1 VFEKKTQTAEIVPA
15 GLFVIQHRIP
25 LVDALFLGCKEVV
38 GGIENFNLLNFVA
51 TSDGVHD
58 IHPIGHMTENGVFAV
73 KSSLSQYRPD
83 YVDWLILQYRNDQQF
98 LLRQKL
104 MPRPKPKNPLDP
116 WKPPYLP
123 TLKTKAPELSQLE
136 GV

>member
-1 VFEKKTQTAEIVPA
+1 M
-15 GLFVIQHRIP
+15 IQYRIP
-25 LVDALFLGCKEVV
+25 LVDALFLSSKEVV
-38 GGIENFNLLNFVA
+38 SGIENFNLLNFVSA
-51 TSDGVHD
+51 CDGVHG
-58 IHPIGHMTENGVFAV
+58 IHPIGNMTKDGVFDV
-73 KSSLSQYRPD
+73 KGSPSQDSPD

-104 MPRPKPKNPLDP
+104 MPRPKPKKPLDP
-116 WKPPYLP
+116 WKPHYLP

>member
-1 VFEKKTQTAEIVPA
+1 MVPA
-15 GLFVIQHRIP
+15 GLFVIQHCIP
-25 LVDALFLGCKEVV
+25 LVDALFLSRKEIV

-51 TSDGVHD
+51 AGDGVHD
-58 IHPIGHMTENGVFAV
+58 IHPFGDMTEDGVFSI
-73 KSSLSQYRPD
+73 KGSPSQYSPD

-116 WKPPYLP
+116 WKPHYLP

-136 GV
+136 GG

>member
-1 VFEKKTQTAEIVPA
+1 M
-15 GLFVIQHRIP
+15 IQHRIP
-25 LVDALFLGCKEVV
+25 IVDALFLSRKEVV
-38 GGIENFNLLNFVA
+38 GGIENFNLLDFVTA
-51 TSDGVHD
+51 GDGVHG
-58 IHPIGHMTENGVFAV
+58 IHPIGDMTKDGVFAI
-73 KSSLSQYRPD
+73 KGSPSQYSPD

-116 WKPPYLP
+116 WKPPNLP

-136 GV
+136 GG

>member
-1 VFEKKTQTAEIVPA
+1 M
-15 GLFVIQHRIP
+15 IQHRIP
-25 LVDALFLGCKEVV
+25 LVDALFLSRKEVV
-38 GGIENFNLLNFVA
+38 GGIENFNFLDFVA
-51 TSDGVHD
+51 AGDGVHD
-58 IHPIGHMTENGVFAV
+58 IHPIGDMTEDGVIAI
-73 KSSLSQYRPD
+73 KGSPSQYSPD

-116 WKPPYLP
+116 WKPPNLP

-136 GV
+136 GG